1 MNRNDIAGIL
11 AGLELTDAQVKG
23 LLDLNSAD
31 ITKALNR
38 QKDDLTAAND
48 ALAKARETITAL
60 EANKADADALQKQI
74 DDYKAADEK
83 RKQEAQ
89 EAAQRAELEQ
99 RFNAVSGD
107 RKYLHEMVRAGVMAD
122 FGKAL
127 QDKANRGKGDKEI
140 FDDLTR
146 DKGYFASQNP
156 PADMG
161 PVGNIS
167 PDDASQLSDQE
178 YYARLYSANQNK

>member
-1 MNRNDIAGIL
+1 M
-11 AGLELTDAQVKG
+11 
-23 LLDLNSAD
+23 
-31 ITKALNR
+31 
-38 QKDDLTAAND
+38 
-48 ALAKARETITAL
+48 
-60 EANKADADALQKQI
+60 
-74 DDYKAADEK
+74 
-83 RKQEAQ
+83 
-89 EAAQRAELEQ
+89 
-99 RFNAVSGD
+99 SGD

-167 PDDASQLSDQE
+167 PDDASKLSDQE

>member
-89 EAAQRAELEQ
+89 GAAQRAELER

-167 PDDASQLSDQE
+167 PDDASKLSDQE

>member
-89 EAAQRAELEQ
+89 GRPA
-99 RFNAVSGD
+99 G
-107 RKYLHEMVRAGVMAD
+107 RAGAAVQRRVRRPEVSA
-122 FGKAL
+122 
-127 QDKANRGKGDKEI
+127 
-140 FDDLTR
+140 R
-146 DKGYFASQNP
+146 D
-156 PADMG
+156 G
-161 PVGNIS
+161 PGRRNGRLRQGAAGQGQPGQGRQGN
-167 PDDASQLSDQE
+167 L
-178 YYARLYSANQNK
+178 